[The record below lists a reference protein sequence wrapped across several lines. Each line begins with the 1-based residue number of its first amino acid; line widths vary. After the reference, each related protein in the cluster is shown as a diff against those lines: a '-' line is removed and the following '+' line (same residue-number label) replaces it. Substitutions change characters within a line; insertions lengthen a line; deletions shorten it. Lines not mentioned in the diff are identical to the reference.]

1 MKALQKLILPVL
13 LLAAILLIYFIY
25 FAPTGRPGLYS
36 NFDTNNNANKDIKVS
51 LVREKGIQ
59 TDPVNQ
65 SAVFYAEDGAGVQN
79 LVQAPYP
86 LPQGIEEADFIVM
99 KGHLHDDHFH
109 AVEINIP

>member
-13 LLAAILLIYFIY
+13 LLAVILLVYFVY
-25 FAPTGRPGLYS
+25 FTSTGEMGLYS
-36 NFDTNNNANKDIKVS
+36 NFDTNNNANKEIKVS

-65 SAVFYAEDGAGVQN
+65 SAMFYAVDGAGVQN

-86 LPQGIEEADFIVM
+86 LPDGMEEAEFVSM

-109 AVEINIP
+109 AVEINLP